1 MTGETCFGSLQILI
15 LHELRI
21 HLSSVSHCYSL
32 KDFKRFCTVCLFFP
46 LFFLLRICLFQATG
60 RYEEAAEAYREEL
73 QSNVP
78 SAEHRAFIAQQTL
91 DCYLHLAGKTHR
103 GRGLYSSYRSVLA
116 GSFKNGPGSFLND

>member
-1 MTGETCFGSLQILI
+1 MADSHPHELQIY
-15 LHELRI
+15 
-21 HLSSVSHCYSL
+21 LSSVSL
-32 KDFKRFCTVCLFFP
+32 LFKRVCTVCTVCLFFP

-116 GSFKNGPGSFLND
+116 GYFKNGPGNFFND